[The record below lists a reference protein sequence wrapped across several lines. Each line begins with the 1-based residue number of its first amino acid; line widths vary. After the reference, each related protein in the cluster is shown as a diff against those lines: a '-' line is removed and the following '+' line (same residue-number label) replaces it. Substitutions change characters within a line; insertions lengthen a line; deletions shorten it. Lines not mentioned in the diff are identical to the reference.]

1 VIFSGEMEDKSPFF
15 WIILSVVVIV
25 VVAGVAFYVG
35 IGANGRDIPPGVENV
50 TRMQSTGILESDH
63 KPSEITSEIAFP
75 TVPEKM
81 AVYTVDRTISE
92 KELLRIADNLGVS
105 HVVSKN
111 PSGLIFVGEG
121 DYKISSYKGAID
133 YSNRTSQPGYSPEY
147 IDSHLPSDKEAR
159 KIADEFLDQYTLRP
173 DSAVFYDTTHNVG
186 HFISPEKGVK
196 IKNSESINVWYK
208 HWINDYMILT
218 DKLRVEVDVHGQVRR
233 MFMEWP
239 HYEPYRE
246 FPIIGPEE
254 AYGYL
259 EDSPIVIPDGMKN
272 PEKATVTKISLVY
285 IDHTMTK
292 DLDYLIPVYYFQ
304 GVVQGDGMEA
314 AFYQCIPATPEFTAE
329 IT

>member
-1 VIFSGEMEDKSPFF
+1 MDTKLVKITGIALVIAL
-15 WIILSVVVIV
+15 IAI
-25 VVAGVAFYVG
+25 VAGLSAFNG
-35 IGANGRDIPPGVENV
+35 AEANGRDIPPGVENV

-92 KELLRIADNLGVS
+92 KELLQIADNLGVS

-285 IDHTMTK
+285 IDHTMTE

-304 GVVQGDGMEA
+304 GVVQGDGKEA

>member
-1 VIFSGEMEDKSPFF
+1 MDTKLVKITGIALVIAL
-15 WIILSVVVIV
+15 IAVIV
-25 VVAGVAFYVG
+25 GFYTF
-35 IGANGRDIPPGVENV
+35 NGLEADERDIPPGVKNV
-50 TRMQSTGILESDH
+50 TRMQVTGILESNCQ
-63 KPSEITSEIAFP
+63 PSEITCEAAYP
-75 TVPEKM
+75 TGPEKIM
-81 AVYTVDRTISE
+81 VYSVDRNISE
-92 KELLRIADNLGVS
+92 GELIQIANNLGIRGD
-105 HVVSKN
+105 VSKS
-111 PSGLIFVGEG
+111 PPGFIDIKEG
-121 DYKISSYKGAID
+121 YNSITSYKG
-133 YSNRTSQPGYSPEY
+133 RTMYLDETTLPGYSPEY
-147 IDSHLPSDKEAR
+147 IDSHLPSDEEAR
-159 KIADEFLDQYTLRP
+159 KIADEFLDSHNLRP
-173 DSAVFYDTTHNVG
+173 DGAVFYDTTHDIG
-186 HFISPEKGVK
+186 HFIDPQKDVK
-196 IKNSESINVWYK
+196 IKNSESINVWYR
-208 HWINDYMILT
+208 HWINGSLILT
-218 DKLRVEVDVHGQVRR
+218 DRLAVEIDVHGQVRR

-304 GVVQGDGMEA
+304 GVVQGDGKEA